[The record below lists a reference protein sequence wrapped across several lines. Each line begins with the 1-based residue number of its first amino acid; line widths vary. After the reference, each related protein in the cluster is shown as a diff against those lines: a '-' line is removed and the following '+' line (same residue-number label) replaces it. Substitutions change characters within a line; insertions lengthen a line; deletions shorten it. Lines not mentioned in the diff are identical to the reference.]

1 MNKRQTKKEV
11 FLVISSFIV
20 GGLMMLLLMTALI
33 FSKPDDDNK
42 QVQVRRT
49 SKVVEKNSI
58 ADSLDKI
65 MDATVALQGYREGN
79 QETTGSGFIYKVDDN
94 YGYILTNEHILKN
107 QDAAKVF
114 LSTEEV
120 VDAEILGKDKFL
132 DLAVIRIPKKYVT
145 ITAIIGSSDDARVGD
160 SIFAVGTPMGL
171 EYQGSVT
178 TGIISGKDRMVNL
191 AEEDTGSW
199 QMKTMQIDAAINP
212 GSSGGPLCNISG
224 EVIGITTMKLIDTQ
238 IEGMGFAIPIEYAMS
253 HSRSL
258 EKKEAIKWPVIG
270 IEMVNVKDKTA
281 LARNEIKAPSIGK
294 GVAITNVKEGSA
306 ATNKL
311 QKGDI
316 IIKVNN
322 KEVDT
327 ISELKYAIYQHQSG
341 DNVDI
346 TFLREDKEK
355 TVTIT
360 LK

>member
-11 FLVISSFIV
+11 FLVLSSFIV
-20 GGLMMLLLMTALI
+20 GGLMMLLFMTLLI
-33 FSKPDDDNK
+33 YSKPNNEK
-42 QVQVRRT
+42 QVPIRRT

-79 QETTGSGFIYKVDDN
+79 QETTGSGFIYKMDEE

-107 QDAAKVF
+107 QDAVRVY
-114 LSTEEV
+114 LPTGEV
-120 VDAEILGKDKFL
+120 ISAEMLGKDKFL

-145 ITAIIGSSDDARVGD
+145 ITAMIGSSDDARVGD

-191 AEEDTGSW
+191 SEDDIGSW

-238 IEGMGFAIPIEYAMS
+238 IEGMGFAIPIEYAIN
-253 HSRSL
+253 HSKSL
-258 EKKEAIKWPVIG
+258 ENKEVIKWPVIG
-270 IEMVNVKDKTA
+270 IEMVNVKDATG
-281 LARNEIKAPSIGK
+281 LARNEIKAPSIKK
-294 GVAITNVKEGSA
+294 GIAVTKVKEDSA
-306 ATNKL
+306 ASNKL
-311 QKGDI
+311 EKGDI
-316 IIKVNN
+316 IIKVND

-327 ISELKYAIYQHQSG
+327 IAELKYAIYQHQSG
-341 DNVDI
+341 DKVEV
-346 TFLREDKEK
+346 TFLRDEKEK
-355 TVTIT
+355 TTTIT

>member
-11 FLVISSFIV
+11 FLVLSSFIV
-20 GGLMMLLLMTALI
+20 GGLMMLLFMTLLI
-33 FSKPDDDNK
+33 YSKPNNEK
-42 QVQVRRT
+42 QVPIRRT

-79 QETTGSGFIYKVDDN
+79 QETTGSGFIYKIDEE

-107 QDAAKVF
+107 QDAVRVY
-114 LSTEEV
+114 LPTGEV
-120 VDAEILGKDKFL
+120 ISAEMLGKDKFL

-145 ITAIIGSSDDARVGD
+145 ITAMIGSSDDARVGD

-191 AEEDTGSW
+191 SEDDIGSW

-238 IEGMGFAIPIEYAMS
+238 IEGMGFAIPIEYAIN
-253 HSRSL
+253 HSKSL
-258 EKKEAIKWPVIG
+258 ENKEAIKWPVIG
-270 IEMVNVKDKTA
+270 IEMVNVKDATG
-281 LARNEIKAPSIGK
+281 LARNEIKAPSIKK
-294 GVAITNVKEGSA
+294 GIAVIKVKEDSA
-306 ATNKL
+306 ASNKL
-311 QKGDI
+311 EKGDI
-316 IIKVNN
+316 IIKVND

-327 ISELKYAIYQHQSG
+327 IAELKYAIYQHQSG
-341 DNVDI
+341 DKVEV
-346 TFLREDKEK
+346 TFLRDEKEK
-355 TVTIT
+355 TTTIT